1 MDNGKDSWQVLR
13 RLGGWLFR
21 HPLAGYVQSV
31 LLVLLVTLL
40 SIPIHWVIEPVNLVM
55 LYLAAV
61 VVSAIFLGRG
71 PAMLASLLSVLTFD
85 FFLVEPRL
93 SFTVA
98 DSQYL
103 LTFLG
108 LLMVGLVIS
117 NSAAL
122 LRDQVQ
128 ALRNR
133 EAHLNAL
140 NSLSRELTRA
150 INLED
155 MLQSVVTHV
164 DSVFNRPV
172 AILLPG
178 KEGLQPVAASRS
190 LTLGANDLDAA
201 MRAYQL
207 RRPTGEGTDTLPGA
221 ALFCLPLETAMGSVG
236 VIGIG
241 QQAGLAGITPEQ
253 RQLLDG
259 FSSLAA
265 LAIERAHLAEQA
277 SQAKIL
283 ENTERLQAA
292 LLNSISHELRTPL
305 VSITGALSTL
315 ADAPAPLESGETE
328 QLAWREMVDTAYE
341 EAQRLNMLVG
351 NLLDMTRLEAGAF
364 RLNREPCDI
373 QDLVGIALARFA
385 QRLDTHPIQVSLPE
399 ELPLVSIDVALMAQ
413 VLLNLLD
420 NAVKYSPEQ
429 APIEILGWLEAD
441 EVILVVIDQG
451 IGFPEAD
458 LPHVFDRFFRTSRT
472 HGIGGIGLGLS
483 ISKGIVEA
491 HGGRMWAENRPARG
505 ALIGLALPV
514 ENSSPAEAV

>member
-1 MDNGKDSWQVLR
+1 MQKLPTTPKAGWKLWR
-13 RLGGWLFR
+13 RLLR
-21 HPLAGYVQSV
+21 HPLTGYLQSI
-31 LLVLLVTLL
+31 LLVLLVTLI

-61 VVSAIFLGRG
+61 VVTALFLGRG

-108 LLMVGLVIS
+108 LLLVGVVVS
-117 NSAAL
+117 SSAAM

-133 EAHLNAL
+133 EAHLDAL

-150 INLED
+150 INLEE

-164 DSVFNRPV
+164 DNVFNHPV
-172 AILLPG
+172 AILLPV
-178 KEGLQPVAASRS
+178 KDSLQPVAASRD
-190 LTLGANDLDAA
+190 LALGSTELEAA
-201 MRAYQL
+201 TQAYHL
-207 RRPTGEGTDTLPGA
+207 RQPAGYGTELLPGTS
-221 ALFCLPLETAMGSVG
+221 LFCLPLVTAGRSVG

-241 QQAGLAGITPEQ
+241 RAAGSPDITIEQ

-259 FSSLAA
+259 FASLAA
-265 LAIERAHLAEQA
+265 LAIERARLAEQA
-277 SQAKIL
+277 NQAKIL
-283 ENTERLQAA
+283 ENSERLQSA
-292 LLNSISHELRTPL
+292 LLSSISHELRTPL

-315 ADAPAPLESGETE
+315 ADAPEPPNSGHVEAS
-328 QLAWREMVDTAYE
+328 AWHEMVDTAYE

-351 NLLDMTRLEAGAF
+351 NLLDMTRLEAGVF
-364 RLNREPCDI
+364 RLNREPCDV

-385 QRLDTHPIQVSLPE
+385 QRHDTHPIRVTLPE
-399 ELPLVSIDVALMAQ
+399 ALPFVSIDVALMTQ

-420 NAVKYSPEQ
+420 NAVKYSPDR
-429 APIEILGWLEAD
+429 APVEIQGWLEGH
-441 EVILVVIDQG
+441 EVALAVIDQG
-451 IGFPEAD
+451 IGIPEAD
-458 LPHVFDRFFRTSRT
+458 LPNVFDKFYRTSRS
-472 HGIGGIGLGLS
+472 HGFSGIGLGLS

-491 HGGRMWAENRPARG
+491 HGGRMWADNHPSGG
-505 ALIGLALPV
+505 AMISLALPI
-514 ENSSPAEAV
+514 EDADQEESA

>member
-1 MDNGKDSWQVLR
+1 M
-13 RLGGWLFR
+13 
-21 HPLAGYVQSV
+21 GYVQSV
-31 LLVLLVTLL
+31 LLVLLVSLV

-61 VVSAIFLGRG
+61 VAAALFLGRG
-71 PAMLASLLSVLTFD
+71 PAILASLLSVLTFD
-85 FFLVEPRL
+85 YFLVEPRL

-122 LRDQVQ
+122 LRDQVL
-128 ALRNR
+128 ALRSR

-150 INLED
+150 INLEE

-164 DSVFNRPV
+164 DKLFARPV
-172 AILLPG
+172 AVLLPG
-178 KEGLQPVAASRS
+178 EDGLQVVAASRN
-190 LTLGANDLDAA
+190 LALGAVDLDAA
-201 MRAYQL
+201 MQAYQQ
-207 RRPTGEGTDTLPGA
+207 RCPTGDGTAILPGS
-221 ALFCLPLETAMGSVG
+221 ALFCLPLETTLGSEG
-236 VIGIG
+236 VIGVG
-241 QQAGLAGITPEQ
+241 NEAGLPGLIAEQ

-265 LAIERAHLAEQA
+265 LAIERARLAEQA
-277 SQAKIL
+277 NQAKIL
-283 ENTERLQAA
+283 ENTEHLQAA

-305 VSITGALSTL
+305 VSITGTLSTL
-315 ADAPAPLESGETE
+315 ADVSETPKTGAE
-328 QLAWREMVDTAYE
+328 RTAWREMVETAYE

-373 QDLVGIALARFA
+373 QDLVGIALARFS
-385 QRLDTHPIQVSLPE
+385 QRHDSHPIKVSLPE
-399 ELPLVSIDVALMAQ
+399 QLPLVSIDVALMTQ
-413 VLLNLLD
+413 VLMNLLD
-420 NAVKYSPEQ
+420 NAAKYSPEQ
-429 APIEILGWLEAD
+429 APVEIKGWLEQS
-441 EVILVVIDQG
+441 EVALVVIDQG
-451 IGFPEAD
+451 IGIPEAD
-458 LPHVFDRFFRTSRT
+458 LANLFDRFFRTSRS

-491 HGGRMWAENRPARG
+491 HGGRMWAENHPSGG
-505 ALIGLALPV
+505 AVIGLALPV
-514 ENSSPAEAV
+514 EGIWSGESK

>member
-1 MDNGKDSWQVLR
+1 M
-13 RLGGWLFR
+13 
-21 HPLAGYVQSV
+21 GYVYSI
-31 LLVLLVTLL
+31 LLVLLVSLA

-61 VVSAIFLGRG
+61 VVAALFLGRG
-71 PAMLASLLSVLTFD
+71 PAILASLLSVLTFD

-128 ALRNR
+128 VLRSR
-133 EAHLNAL
+133 ESHLNAL

-150 INLED
+150 INLEE
-155 MLQSVVTHV
+155 MLQSVVAHV
-164 DSVFNRPV
+164 DTLFDRPV
-172 AILLPG
+172 AVLLPG
-178 KEGLQPVAASRS
+178 EDGLQVGAASRN
-190 LTLGANDLDAA
+190 LALGGEDLDAA
-201 MRAYQL
+201 MQAYQQ
-207 RRPTGEGTDTLPGA
+207 RCPTGQGTAVLPGS
-221 ALFCLPLETAMGSVG
+221 ALFCLPLETALGSVG
-236 VIGIG
+236 VIGVG
-241 QQAGLAGITPEQ
+241 NEADLPGLNAEQ

-265 LAIERAHLAEQA
+265 LAIERARLAEQA
-277 SQAKIL
+277 NQAKIL

-305 VSITGALSTL
+305 VSITGTLSTL
-315 ADAPAPLESGETE
+315 ADVSEPPKIGAERS
-328 QLAWREMVDTAYE
+328 AWREMVETAYE

-364 RLNREPCDI
+364 HLNREPCDI

-385 QRLDTHPIQVSLPE
+385 QRHDSHPIQVILPE
-399 ELPLVSIDVALMAQ
+399 QLPLVSIDVALMAQ
-413 VLLNLLD
+413 VLMNLLD
-420 NAVKYSPEQ
+420 NAAKYSPEQ
-429 APIEILGWLEAD
+429 APIELRGWLEQG
-441 EVILVVIDQG
+441 EVALAVIDQG
-451 IGFPEAD
+451 MGIPEAD
-458 LPHVFDRFFRTSRT
+458 LANLFDRFFRTSRS
-472 HGIGGIGLGLS
+472 HGIGGLGLGLS

-491 HGGRMWAENRPARG
+491 HGGRMWAENHPSGG
-505 ALIGLALPV
+505 AIIGLALPV
-514 ENSSPAEAV
+514 ETEWLAETT

>member
-1 MDNGKDSWQVLR
+1 MQRTTFSWKVGREFR
-13 RLGGWLFR
+13 RKLLSY
-21 HPLAGYVQSV
+21 PLMGYIQSI
-31 LLVLLVTLL
+31 LLVLLVSLI

-61 VVSAIFLGRG
+61 VVAALFLGRG

-128 ALRNR
+128 ALRSR
-133 EAHLNAL
+133 EAHLDAL

-150 INLED
+150 INLEE

-164 DSVFNRPV
+164 EKVFNLPV

-178 KEGLQPVAASRS
+178 KSGLQAVASSPA
-190 LTLGANDLDAA
+190 LALGADDLDAA
-201 MRAYQL
+201 LRAYHQ
-207 RRPTGEGTDTLPGA
+207 RRPTGEGTDILPGT
-221 ALFCLPLETAMGSVG
+221 ALFCLPLETALGSVG

-241 QQAGLAGITPEQ
+241 KQDKTPGITAEQ

-259 FSSLAA
+259 FASLAA
-265 LAIERAHLAEQA
+265 LAIERARLAEQA

-315 ADAPAPLESGETE
+315 ADAPESLEGRETE
-328 QLAWREMVDTAYE
+328 TTAWHEMVDTAYE
-341 EAQRLNMLVG
+341 EAQRLNLLVG
-351 NLLDMTRLEAGAF
+351 NLLDMTRLEGGTF
-364 RLNREPCDI
+364 HLNLEPGDT

-385 QRLDTHPIQVSLPE
+385 QRRSSHAVLVDLPE
-399 ELPLVSIDVALMAQ
+399 TLPLVAMDMTLMTQ

-420 NAVKYSPEQ
+420 NAAKYSPEE
-429 APIEILGWLEAD
+429 APIEIQGKHTGN
-441 EVILVVIDQG
+441 EVVLSILDQG
-451 IGFPEAD
+451 IGIPETD
-458 LPHVFDRFFRTSRT
+458 LPKVFDKFYRTPLTR
-472 HGIGGIGLGLS
+472 GISGIGLGLS

-491 HGGRMWAENRPARG
+491 HGGRIWAENRPSG
-505 ALIGLALPV
+505 GSVISLAMPV
-514 ENSSPAEAV
+514 EQAGEASK